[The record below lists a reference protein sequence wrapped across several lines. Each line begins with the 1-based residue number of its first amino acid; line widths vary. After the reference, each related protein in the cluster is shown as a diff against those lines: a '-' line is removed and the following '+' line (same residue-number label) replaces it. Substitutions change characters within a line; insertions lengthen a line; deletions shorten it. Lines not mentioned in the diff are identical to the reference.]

1 MNCPTAQLKLD
12 NLTYRCGCNRTQV
25 EEERQVYYSK
35 RRTHHCCLC
44 FTPQQPEKLY
54 KLEEKLACTACY
66 KTHYESLDPSDP
78 EAFEYYD
85 TGLGRGTLVRCKV
98 CRLQKPRSKM
108 HYLESMQGDLWFCEL
123 EHMYAYKVSTDL
135 QYNPNYEIWTRIR
148 HYTESNRSAGSQYDM
163 NQDRIYRLV
172 RVLLEENT
180 QTIEEAMEEQDN
192 DRYSREWTSAKIT
205 ILLRTEQVE
214 LTEEEEATL
223 QQILNE
229 SYNTA
234 HPDFDA

>member
-1 MNCPTAQLKLD
+1 
-12 NLTYRCGCNRTQV
+12 
-25 EEERQVYYSK
+25 
-35 RRTHHCCLC
+35 
-44 FTPQQPEKLY
+44 
-54 KLEEKLACTACY
+54 
-66 KTHYESLDPSDP
+66 
-78 EAFEYYD
+78 
-85 TGLGRGTLVRCKV
+85 
-98 CRLQKPRSKM
+98 M
-108 HYLESMQGDLWFCEL
+108 HYLESMQRDLWFCEL

-172 RVLLEENT
+172 RVLLEENP

-192 DRYSREWTSAKIT
+192 DRYSREWTSAEIT

-229 SYNTA
+229 
-234 HPDFDA
+234 FLW